1 MYNINLIWV
10 SIFHCRLIYLWLC
23 CRIVNSFCLEH
34 QQFLEIFFFI
44 FLTFVSRLLIPSM
57 FCFTFLSILLDSC
70 YSSCILMC
78 VATFTHFCCSP
89 KSSCNNCPFVDFI
102 NKVKIKMLNIPS
114 FVELQI
120 RFCKYF
126 IYEEKIICTILFLVH
141 IYKKIKPLHALGS

>member
-1 MYNINLIWV
+1 MGVNLPLQV
-10 SIFHCRLIYLWLC
+10 NLSLVVFVELSIASVWSTSNFWK
-23 CRIVNSFCLEH
+23 
-34 QQFLEIFFFI
+34 FFFI

-57 FCFTFLSILLDSC
+57 FCFTFLSILLVSC
-70 YSSCILMC
+70 SSSCILMC

-126 IYEEKIICTILFLVH
+126 ISEEKIICTILFSVH
-141 IYKKIKPLHALGS
+141 IYKKIKPLHALGF